1 MKNGNSISRRQFLKG
16 AAATAMGA
24 SLLGVTGVAALAEEE
39 GVYIPG
45 TYSAMGVGMGTVTVT
60 MTFDA
65 NHIIDVKLD
74 VSEETPTIGGAQ
86 GETLAAQI
94 MDAQDSNIDGVT
106 GASLTSEAARTAA
119 AACIA
124 QARREPVIIPVEAEV
139 KEKAAEEAAEEI
151 EVSATKDTDV
161 VIVGAGACG
170 LMAALKCDKAG
181 LKVVLVEKSSTLYT
195 SNFANCGG
203 PAARG
208 SSVQKDAGVELSAD
222 EMFNHMVD
230 YARGG
235 VNAALLKNVL
245 GCTGEAVDTLRD
257 LGVEFSLDE
266 DVYGVGFRARHYIV
280 DGCDRIAA
288 IQTGLD
294 ASGIDLMLNTA
305 AKSILMDGERAC
317 GVQVQCADKTYMN
330 INARAVLICTGG
342 FQGDQG
348 MIKRFFGG
356 VNCVSL
362 GNNLSNGDGIRMV
375 EAAGGVTDRNFAVLG
390 NEGGGTSSKVKG
402 AIYNWENWT
411 IVNQNLCFGIYGGLM
426 VDGTGS
432 RFCNEKKIA
441 DFPLATGGELL
452 IRNGKSY
459 AVMDSAM
466 YDACCEE
473 GIFKFYGEPE
483 QDWVAGMALWW
494 PVLDEAKD
502 KLQTAIDEGWAY
514 KADSVRELAA
524 YFDLAELEATVEKY
538 NSYCEAGRD
547 ADYGKPA
554 FMLKPVK
561 EGPFYIFE
569 YEGATWSTN
578 GGMKVDA
585 KLRALK
591 EGSAYIPGLYI
602 GGVEAGSMY
611 ASPYYDN
618 PGSSV
623 GLAVGSGVW
632 AARQIEEYI
641 RG

>member
-1 MKNGNSISRRQFLKG
+1 MSRENNISRRQFLKG
-16 AAATAMGA
+16 TAATAVGA
-24 SLLGVTGVAALAEEE
+24 ALLGITSLSASAEE
-39 GVYIPG
+39 GVYVPG
-45 TYSAMGVGMGTVTVT
+45 TYSATAVGMGNVTVT

-65 NHIIDVKLD
+65 NSITDVQLD
-74 VSEETPTIGGAQ
+74 VSEETPGIGGAQ

-94 MDAQDSNIDGVT
+94 ISAQSAEIDGVS
-106 GASLTSEAARTAA
+106 GASITSAAARTAA

-124 QARREPVIIPVEAEV
+124 QAMREPVIVPVET
-139 KEKAAEEAAEEI
+139 EEAVEEKVEEPEEEI

-181 LKVVLVEKSSTLYT
+181 LKVALVEKSATLYS
-195 SNFANCGG
+195 SNFAQCGG
-203 PAARG
+203 PAACE
-208 SSVQKDAGVELSAD
+208 SSVQADAGVSLSKD
-222 EMFNHMVD
+222 EMFNHMYD

-235 VNAALLKNVL
+235 VNAALLKNVVS
-245 GCTGEAVDTLRD
+245 CTGEAVDTLRE

-294 ASGIDLMLNTA
+294 ASGIDLMTGTA
-305 AKSILMDGERAC
+305 AKSVLMDGERAC
-317 GVQVQCADKTYMN
+317 GVRVQCSDKSYMD
-330 INARAVLICTGG
+330 INAKAVLICTGG
-342 FQGDQG
+342 FQGDQN

-375 EAAGGVTDRNFAVLG
+375 EAVGGVTDRNFAVLG
-390 NEGGGTSSKVKG
+390 NEGGGTSSKVHG
-402 AIYNWENWT
+402 VIYNWNNWT
-411 IVNQNLCFGIYGGLM
+411 IINQNLCFGIYGGLM

-459 AVMDSAM
+459 AVMDSKM

-473 GIFKFYGEPE
+473 GIFKFYGDPE
-483 QDWVAGMALWW
+483 EDWVAGMALWW

-502 KLQTAIDEGWAY
+502 RFQTAVDEGWAY
-514 KADSVRELAA
+514 KADSIQELAE
-524 YFDLAELEATVEKY
+524 YFDLAELEATVETY
-538 NSYCEAGRD
+538 NKYCETGMD
-547 ADYGKPA
+547 EDYGKPA
-554 FMLKPVK
+554 FMLKPVT

-591 EGSAYIPGLYI
+591 EGSAYIPGLYV

-623 GLAVGSGVW
+623 GLAVGSAVW
-632 AARQIEEYI
+632 AAKQIVEYV
-641 RG
+641 GA

>member
-1 MKNGNSISRRQFLKG
+1 MSNISRRDFLKG
-16 AAATAMGA
+16 SAAGAATIALS
-24 SLLGVTGVAALAEEE
+24 SLFG
-39 GVYIPG
+39 
-45 TYSAMGVGMGTVTVT
+45 
-60 MTFDA
+60 
-65 NHIIDVKLD
+65 
-74 VSEETPTIGGAQ
+74 
-86 GETLAAQI
+86 
-94 MDAQDSNIDGVT
+94 T
-106 GASLTSEAARTAA
+106 GAAF
-119 AACIA
+119 
-124 QARREPVIIPVEAEV
+124 
-139 KEKAAEEAAEEI
+139 AEEAKEEI
-151 EVSATKDTDV
+151 VVSSTKDTDV

-170 LMAALKCDKAG
+170 LMAALKCDAAG
-181 LKVVLVEKSSTLYT
+181 LKVTLVEKGFSLYM
-195 SNFANCGG
+195 SNFAQCGG
-203 PAARG
+203 PAACG
-208 SSVQKDAGVELSAD
+208 SSVQKDAGVTLTAD
-222 EMFNHMVD
+222 EMFNHMYD
-230 YARGG
+230 YSRGG
-235 VNAALLKNVL
+235 VNAALLKNVIQ
-245 GCTGEAVDTLRD
+245 CTGEAVDTLRD

-280 DGCDRIAA
+280 DDCDRIAA

-294 ASGIDLMLNTA
+294 ASNIDLMTNTK
-305 AKSILMDGERAC
+305 AKAILMDGEKAC
-317 GVQVQCADKTYMN
+317 GVQVLCEDKTYMN
-330 INARAVLICTGG
+330 INAKAVLICTGG
-342 FQGDQG
+342 FQGNQD

-362 GNNLSNGDGIRMV
+362 GSNLASGDGISMV
-375 EAAGGVTDRNFAVLG
+375 EAVGGVTDRNFAVLG
-390 NEGGGTSSKVKG
+390 NEGGGTTSKIQG
-402 AIYNWENWT
+402 AIYNWNSWT
-411 IVNQNLCFGIYGGLM
+411 IANQNLCFGIYGGLM

-441 DFPLATGGELL
+441 DFPLATGGELF

-483 QDWVAGMALWW
+483 KDWVAGMALWW

-514 KADSVRELAA
+514 KADSIKELAE
-524 YFDLAELEATVEKY
+524 YFDLADLESTVEAY
-538 NSYCEAGRD
+538 NSYCETGVD

-591 EGSAYIPGLYI
+591 EGSKYIPGLYV
-602 GGVEAGSMY
+602 GGVDAGSMY

-632 AARQIEEYI
+632 AAKQIAEYI
-641 RG
+641 GG